1 MRNKRVL
8 FFFLLEPLLYHQLSY
23 IRHISNLYSASWG
36 LRGKEFCLKR
46 CGRYF
51 TLQAPRQAPWMANAS
66 GWATEHFYL
75 RLSCSAQRDIYCD
88 LNMQSWKTC
97 EHTSAQ
103 TSSVDTRLLLN
114 QSALLNQ
121 FAAILPIALVRL
133 RQEEISAPQTPGTG
147 PLMILTCSWPPW
159 YFFEDNFLGT
169 AEKKTKQTEK
179 KKKKKSSEC
188 DQPPRYRS

>member
-1 MRNKRVL
+1 M

-23 IRHISNLYSASWG
+23 IRHILNLYSASWG

-114 QSALLNQ
+114 QSALRQLRCH
-121 FAAILPIALVRL
+121 FADRTRETSTGRDIRTANAGYWAINDFDLLLATVI
-133 RQEEISAPQTPGTG
+133 
-147 PLMILTCSWPPW
+147 
-159 YFFEDNFLGT
+159 FFEDNFLGT
-169 AEKKTKQTEK
+169 AEKKTKQTKQK
-179 KKKKKSSEC
+179 KKIERMWPTASL
-188 DQPPRYRS
+188 RS